1 MGQQVWTFNDITGTN
16 YTIGLYHGED
26 SGHVIIYQNNNILII
41 DFNIVYTKHYHFYI
55 GHELMILSI
64 LTNQEEFIYLL
75 SVDTESNTPYNL
87 QLKKNKKEEQQM
99 IIIGQIVLIIFLIAL
114 FTYNYYFRYR
124 K

>member
-26 SGHVIIYQNNNILII
+26 SGHVIIYQ
-41 DFNIVYTKHYHFYI
+41 
-55 GHELMILSI
+55 
-64 LTNQEEFIYLL
+64 
-75 SVDTESNTPYNL
+75 NTPYNL